1 MPSATRTIHIDRPPE
16 TVFAVLGDPARERRW
31 RPEVKVFEP
40 TAPLAAGTV
49 VRQRIA
55 GPAGSAI
62 PADVRLTTYDP
73 PRRYRFQVV
82 AGPVRPV
89 GDYRLVTASGGTDL
103 TFTLSADL
111 RGVRRLL
118 LGRVMQASIDEE
130 MRNLDRLKALVE
142 QPA

>member
-1 MPSATRTIHIDRPPE
+1 
-16 TVFAVLGDPARERRW
+16 VFAVLGDPARERRW

-49 VRQRIA
+49 IRQRIA
-55 GPAGSAI
+55 GPGGSAI

-103 TFTLSADL
+103 TFTLSAEL
-111 RGVRRLL
+111 RGIRALV
-118 LGRVMQASIDEE
+118 LGRAVQRSIDGE
-130 MRNLDRLKALVE
+130 MDNLDRLKVLVE
-142 QPA
+142 QSA